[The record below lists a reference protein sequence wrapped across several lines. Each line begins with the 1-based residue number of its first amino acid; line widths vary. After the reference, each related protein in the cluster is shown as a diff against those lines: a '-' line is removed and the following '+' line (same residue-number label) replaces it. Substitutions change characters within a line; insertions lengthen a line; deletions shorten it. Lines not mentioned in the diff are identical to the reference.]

1 MAGIFQQ
8 PAFLRLFLSN
18 LVSQVGNKVH
28 RIALLALVNE
38 MYGLVWT
45 GVVISAQL
53 FSRVILGPLL
63 GPLVDRND
71 RRLIMLYSDLVCVG
85 LVALIPLLGIR
96 SLGALIALTVLV
108 AATDALRYPA
118 LNSAVADLVPES
130 SLDQANSLLL
140 LTNRVAEIGFVALAG
155 LLVAGVGFAPAF
167 YLDAFSYLISAL
179 YLLRLPALKPKPSP
193 RRRYLTA
200 LLEGFGPLWHN
211 RTLRYTVLS
220 AMVAALFGS
229 AEAVLGYVLAVKVLK
244 IGVQGFGVME
254 ALTAAGALLGFLWV
268 PHITRRIAR
277 ERLFLLALMAFGFIY
292 ASMGAFPYPIWV
304 GVASFLFGVA
314 NAGFIV
320 PMRSILQIAAPPDQ
334 RGRILGTFISL
345 TDAAQIGGATLGAT
359 LAAMLGIT
367 EAMVFCGLAVTAVA
381 IAVTLLG
388 GIPEASAAPTTAK
401 T

>member
-1 MAGIFQQ
+1 MSGVLQQ
-8 PAFLRLFLSN
+8 PGFLRLFLSN

-38 MYGLVWT
+38 LYGLVWT
-45 GVVISAQL
+45 GLLISAQL

-63 GPLVDRND
+63 GPFVDRND
-71 RRLIMLYSDLVCVG
+71 RRLIMLYSDLVCAA

-96 SLGALIALTVLV
+96 SLGALIVLTVLV

-167 YLDAFSYLISAL
+167 YIDAFSYLVSAL
-179 YLLRLPALKPKPSP
+179 YLLRLSALKPKPSP

-200 LLEGFGPLWHN
+200 LLEGFRPLWHN
-211 RTLRYTVLS
+211 RTLRYSVSSIT
-220 AMVAALFGS
+220 VAALFGS
-229 AEAVLGYVLAVKVLK
+229 AEAVLGYVLAVEVLK

-268 PHITRRIAR
+268 PRITRRMAR
-277 ERLFLLALMAFGFIY
+277 ERLFLLALMAFGLVY
-292 ASMGAFPYPIWV
+292 ASMGAFPHPIWV
-304 GVASFLFGVA
+304 GMASFLFGVA

-320 PMRSILQIAAPPDQ
+320 PMRSILQLAAPADQ

-345 TDAAQIGGATLGAT
+345 TDAGQIGGASLGAG
-359 LAAMLGIT
+359 LAAGLGVT
-367 EAMVFCGLAVTAVA
+367 GAVMFCGLAVTAVA
-381 IAVTLLG
+381 VGVVLLG
-388 GIPEASAAPTTAK
+388 GIPQAGPAPTTAK

>member
-118 LNSAVADLVPES
+118 VNSAVADLVPES

-155 LLVAGVGFAPAF
+155 LLVAGWASPRPFT
-167 YLDAFSYLISAL
+167 ST
-179 YLLRLPALKPKPSP
+179 PSP
-193 RRRYLTA
+193 
-200 LLEGFGPLWHN
+200 
-211 RTLRYTVLS
+211 
-220 AMVAALFGS
+220 
-229 AEAVLGYVLAVKVLK
+229 
-244 IGVQGFGVME
+244 I
-254 ALTAAGALLGFLWV
+254 
-268 PHITRRIAR
+268 
-277 ERLFLLALMAFGFIY
+277 
-292 ASMGAFPYPIWV
+292 
-304 GVASFLFGVA
+304 
-314 NAGFIV
+314 
-320 PMRSILQIAAPPDQ
+320 
-334 RGRILGTFISL
+334 
-345 TDAAQIGGATLGAT
+345 
-359 LAAMLGIT
+359 
-367 EAMVFCGLAVTAVA
+367 
-381 IAVTLLG
+381 
-388 GIPEASAAPTTAK
+388 
-401 T
+401 